1 MRQDGPDGEGNDM
14 ASILSGLFGR
24 LTGGGKS
31 DDGAGVAGDAE
42 DYKGFTIT
50 PVPRPSGGQYN
61 TAGLITREIDG
72 EVKTHQFIRA
82 DTHAGRE
89 EAIRH
94 SLTKAKQI
102 IDEQGDRLFG

>member
-1 MRQDGPDGEGNDM
+1 M
-14 ASILSGLFGR
+14 ASILSGLIGK
-24 LTGGGKS
+24 LTGGAPGNG
-31 DDGAGVAGDAE
+31 GAASSNGASGE
-42 DYKGFTIT
+42 SEEYKGYTII
-50 PVPRPSGGQYN
+50 PSPRPNDGQYN

-72 EVKTHQFIRA
+72 EVKKHQFIRA
-82 DTHAGRE
+82 DVHPGRE

>member
-1 MRQDGPDGEGNDM
+1 M

-24 LTGGGKS
+24 LTGGGRAG
-31 DDGAGVAGDAE
+31 DDAGVAGDAE
-42 DYKGFTIT
+42 EYNGFTIT

>member
-1 MRQDGPDGEGNDM
+1 M
-14 ASILSGLFGR
+14 ASFLSGLFGK
-24 LTGGGKS
+24 LIGGSAGAN
-31 DDGAGVAGDAE
+31 DGGNAANANGGEAE
-42 DYKGFTIT
+42 VYQGYTII
-50 PVPRPSGGQYN
+50 PSPRPNGGQYN

-72 EVKTHQFIRA
+72 EVKKHQFIRA

-94 SLTKAKQI
+94 SLTKARQI

>member
-1 MRQDGPDGEGNDM
+1 M
-14 ASILSGLFGR
+14 ASFLSSLFGK
-24 LTGGGKS
+24 LTGAGAANGG
-31 DDGAGVAGDAE
+31 DNDGAGVAGEAE

-61 TAGLITREIDG
+61 TAGQITREIDG
-72 EVKTHQFIRA
+72 EVKKHQFIRA

-94 SLTKAKQI
+94 SLSKAKQI